1 MLLLGV
7 RNSNGFTLI
16 ETLVIVSIVGILSAI
31 AAPSFLALLDRAKLN
46 SAVAEVR
53 GALQEAQ
60 REAIRKSKPCTV
72 TLNIAERKVTSPC
85 LVTGDRTLPERVA
98 MVTNISA
105 KIIPGNPITGPIQL
119 TFGIWGTA
127 EFTVTSS
134 VTPPDT
140 PTDPSGKI
148 VLYISNT
155 STSEKKCV
163 AISNTLG
170 LTRAGTYSGLITA
183 SNITDS
189 GICTAS

>member
-1 MLLLGV
+1 MLLLSV
-7 RNSNGFTLI
+7 HNSKGFTLI
-16 ETLVIVSIVGILSAI
+16 ETLVIVFIMGILSAI
-31 AAPSFLALLDRAKLN
+31 AVPSFLALLERAKLN

-72 TLNIAERKVTSPC
+72 TLNTAERKVTSPC
-85 LVTGDRTLPERVA
+85 LVTGDRTLPEKVA

-105 KIIPGNPITGPIQL
+105 NVITGPIQL

-127 EFTVTSS
+127 EFTVTTS
-134 VTPPDT
+134 VTPPNT

-148 VLYISNT
+148 VLYMLNR

-183 SNITDS
+183 ANITDS